1 MLRQPGVA
9 ARRMPLRRSVDL
21 APSSRV
27 AVIAAAA
34 TFGLAVAAQVV
45 WAFASPDVSST
56 MARWFQVVTAAC
68 IAGTAFQ
75 LAWHARADRL
85 SRERA
90 HVLDLEMQARRD
102 ELTGLENY
110 RALREHAIRAL
121 DAARIEGTPLAVV
134 MFDLNNFKDVN
145 DRFGH
150 QAGDGV
156 LAAIGSALRATV
168 AGHGVAARYGGDEFM
183 LMLPGMARDDAEAVA
198 TNVAEAIREAASRAL
213 PENRHIP
220 VTAAFGLAI
229 YPGDGNDVPEL
240 IAQADRNLYAAKAR
254 LVDSGSR
261 SDERHA
267 QDVFF
272 ALAKAMG
279 TSLDPQ
285 QLIANVVQAVGRT
298 LDLDGC
304 SLWLQHDDGSLAVRA
319 YYTRER
325 ELAVDFARALAAEP
339 LCYER
344 ARERGLLGAR
354 TIYVDDVHA
363 SGVWDDRFRR
373 LLPQDMWML
382 SVPIDTPR
390 PGMLLL
396 GARHAVS
403 APPTT
408 SLAEAVAG
416 LAAAAIGNAETFARA
431 RRQAEQLSALAGIGG
446 LLFGD
451 GDFEDRMHAIVRRI
465 ADVLNCEMLTFDMPD
480 PTGQRPFLRQYFGR
494 EPDGSEQDDETREI
508 WLQLR
513 PALTEPG
520 VTEFLAGLTEPIV
533 LDDPVTQV
541 PDLYREVVLA
551 SGTKFAVVV
560 PVQWQ
565 GELNGLMYF
574 ASRRPNAFDD
584 QDVALMRAI
593 AAQLAPSVQVAK
605 LHHDLAVSYA
615 SLKESH
621 REAILRLAYAA
632 EARDPYTGRHLQRIG
647 ALSEAIA
654 RRIGFDDA
662 DVEAIGYAAIVH
674 DLGKLK
680 IPDDILTKPGELT
693 EEDWSQMRKHPQFGA
708 ELLGA
713 GLFGGLPREV
723 ALHHHERW
731 DGSGYPFGLVGEAIP
746 LAARVVAVAD
756 VYDALISARP
766 YKRAWPRERAL
777 AELLKM
783 RGTKLCPR
791 SVDVFLQLWSEG
803 EVARIEAETDGQ
815 TFEADFRDRRAA

>member
-1 MLRQPGVA
+1 MLRPEVSSPRTSAPAG
-9 ARRMPLRRSVDL
+9 LRLPSGL
-21 APSSRV
+21 AV
-27 AVIAAAA
+27 AAAA
-34 TFGLAVAAQVV
+34 GTLALAVAAQVV
-45 WAFASPDVSST
+45 WAFASPEVS
-56 MARWFQVVTAAC
+56 AGAERWFHVVTAVC

-75 LAWHARADRL
+75 FAWHTRSERR
-85 SRERA
+85 SREREY
-90 HVLDLEMQARRD
+90 LFDLEAQARRD
-102 ELTGLENY
+102 ELTGLANH
-110 RALREHAIRAL
+110 RAMREEAARAL
-121 DAARIEGTPLAVV
+121 DTARIEGSPLALV
-134 MFDLNNFKDVN
+134 MIDLNNFKDVN

-156 LAAIGSALRATV
+156 LRAIGSALRATV
-168 AGHGVAARYGGDEFM
+168 NDRGIAARYGGDEFM
-183 LMLPGMARDDAEAVA
+183 LMLPGNARQDAEALA
-198 TNVAEAIREAASRAL
+198 ERVAEGIRDAATRAL
-213 PENRHIP
+213 PENRHLP
-220 VTAAFGLAI
+220 VTGAFGIAV
-229 YPGDGNDVPEL
+229 YPEDGDEVSAL
-240 IAQADRNLYAAKAR
+240 IAQADAKLYAAKSR
-254 LVDSGSR
+254 LVETSSR

-279 TSLDPQ
+279 ASLDPQ
-285 QLIANVVQAVGRT
+285 QLITNVVQAVAAT
-298 LDLDGC
+298 LDLDAC
-304 SLWLQHDDGSLAVRA
+304 SLWLQQPDGSLGVRA

-325 ELAVDFARALAAEP
+325 ELAEAFARALAAEP
-339 LCYER
+339 LCFEQ
-344 ARERGLLGAR
+344 ARGRGLLGAR

-363 SGVWDDRFRR
+363 SDVWDDRFRR

-403 APPTT
+403 APPST

-416 LAAAAIGNAETFARA
+416 LAAAAIRNAETFARA
-431 RRQAEQLSALAGIGG
+431 QRQAEQLSALAGIGG
-446 LLFGD
+446 LLFGE
-451 GDFEDRMHAIVRRI
+451 GDFEERMHAVVRRI
-465 ADVLNCEMLTFDMPD
+465 ADVLDCEMLTFDMPD
-480 PTGQRPFLRQYFGR
+480 PTGQRPFLRQYVGR
-494 EPDGSEQDDETREI
+494 EPDGSEQDDETRDI

-520 VTEFLAGLTEPIV
+520 VSEFLVQLTGPIV
-533 LDDPVTQV
+533 LDDPASQV

-551 SGTKFAVVV
+551 SGTKYAVVV

-574 ASRRPNAFDD
+574 ASRRENAFDD

-615 SLKESH
+615 GLKESH

-654 RRIGFDDA
+654 RRIGFDA
-662 DVEAIGYAAIVH
+662 AAVEAIGYAAIVH

-693 EEDWSQMRKHPQFGA
+693 EEDWREMRKHPQFGA
-708 ELLGA
+708 DLLGA
-713 GLFGGLPREV
+713 DLFGGLPREV

-731 DGSGYPFGLVGEAIP
+731 DGSGYPFGLAEEAIP

-766 YKRAWPRERAL
+766 YKRPWPRERAL

-791 SVDVFLQLWSEG
+791 SVDAFLQLWSEG
-803 EVARIEAETDGQ
+803 EVARIEAETEGQ